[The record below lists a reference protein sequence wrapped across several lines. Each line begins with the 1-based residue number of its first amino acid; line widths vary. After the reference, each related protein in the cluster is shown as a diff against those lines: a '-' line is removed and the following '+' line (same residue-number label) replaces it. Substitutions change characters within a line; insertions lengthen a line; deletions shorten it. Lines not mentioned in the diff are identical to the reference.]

1 MMLVVVPKPCVRFAL
16 GDLLR
21 PSHCSLVD
29 CWGRDQCTSELNFW
43 CRKSQAL
50 PWLTPAAGAAP
61 DSSHSPG
68 VVTAA
73 PGATDAAADLE
84 QSLSLQ
90 LPITSSQQQQP
101 PPLLPAGTQ
110 LVNGPNSSPD
120 LNQHYPLGSQQQL
133 SLTNNKPS
141 SSQQLSTS
149 SGGYSPDNEEQK
161 RLLLQYE
168 ISKWRSQ
175 SGEAP
180 GDPSSSSPATRAV
193 HVGGG
198 GQDGSGGSAGA
209 SPNMQP
215 YGPLGASSAAGK
227 PKQPVRRV
235 PLSTPE
241 PFSLW
246 DPPQSAGGATS
257 AGDDGDRGRANSP
270 GDILTQVLPSRLC
283 SHNLQQPEV
292 WFELM
297 STCCSHQRDVHN
309 LRGSTVVPP
318 SWCAFGSHNA
328 EHQTAFCTTTM
339 PMPGGFPTAWRT
351 RGTRARQPL
360 PPGSRLPRAPCTG
373 PTAPQQ
379 HQPAC
384 TAGGWHTL
392 CAPSTPQQWLGHA
405 TPPHR
410 WGWRRS
416 GQRGAGDTLRVLHH
430 RPRFGRLLRLL
441 QCTGGPS
448 CASRGLPCIRKPLMM
463 VFDAIM

>member
-1 MMLVVVPKPCVRFAL
+1 MMLVVVLKPCVHFAL

-50 PWLTPAAGAAP
+50 PWLTPAAGAAL

-309 LRGSTVVPP
+309 LQGSTVVPP
-318 SWCAFGSHNA
+318 SWCAFGSHNP
-328 EHQTAFCTTTM
+328 EHQTAF
-339 PMPGGFPTAWRT
+339 
-351 RGTRARQPL
+351 
-360 PPGSRLPRAPCTG
+360 
-373 PTAPQQ
+373 
-379 HQPAC
+379 
-384 TAGGWHTL
+384 
-392 CAPSTPQQWLGHA
+392 
-405 TPPHR
+405 TPPPCPCQE
-410 WGWRRS
+410 GS
-416 GQRGAGDTLRVLHH
+416 PQRGAPVALGPGSPSLLATGYPEPHALPPQPPSSTSPPAQQEAATPSV
-430 RPRFGRLLRLL
+430 RPPRLSSGWGTPHPH
-441 QCTGGPS
+441 TGGGGGGGVDSEGPVTRYVS
-448 CASRGLPCIRKPLMM
+448 FTTGRASGGSSGCSSVQVGPAVHQEVSRVYGNRS
-463 VFDAIM
+463 